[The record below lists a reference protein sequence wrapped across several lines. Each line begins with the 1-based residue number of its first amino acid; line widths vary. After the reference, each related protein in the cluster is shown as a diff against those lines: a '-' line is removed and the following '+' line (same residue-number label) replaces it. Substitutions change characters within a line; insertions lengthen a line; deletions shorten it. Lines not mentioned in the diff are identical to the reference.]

1 MGEATL
7 TAGSFLLV
15 RSGGAEDSNV
25 YLFEAND
32 VGTGSTTGTTQL
44 LIDGADVGISGRLFG
59 IELIESA
66 VTLGGALL
74 TEGQLVLAIDN
85 NGSVGDNGLAVTRH
99 DVFVLNVSQTSLA
112 GTGAATASLL
122 MDGSDV
128 QLSDIGEAIDAIA
141 LFAKSNAPIAVNDT
155 ATVAAGSAQTIDLT
169 ANDLD
174 ADGDAFQIVDI
185 GSPTL
190 GTVINN
196 GNGTI
201 TYTAVDGT
209 DGNDSFTYVIS
220 DGSDGLTHFWGLN
233 GNAIDSMGSANG
245 TINGATTVSGV
256 YGDALQFDEINDYVS
271 LPDITYNNEFTVSFK
286 FKIDDNSGDDYQYLY
301 SHGDPNGL
309 ENLNIFLGEWGKSGF
324 SGIMKT
330 VFGDSNDPQPLNE
343 LNFDASGAVGTGW
356 HTYTLTV
363 DATNGARVYLD
374 GILRA
379 SNASNGGD
387 SFDPA
392 GNLFLGSRQDL
403 SSVRFLGGELDSVAI
418 FGRSLSLDE
427 VSALNSDHLATLATS
442 AAQVSIDVNDIVD
455 VTSNLVLHLQ
465 LDDGTGTTAVDSS
478 VNGNDANLVGNQ
490 DWQVGAVGGG
500 FHFDYSDGTE
510 DFFEVPNSPSL
521 ENIQE
526 ADYYTLSAWFRPDNA
541 PPSTNESSDQSAYG
555 VLVKEGEHTGIWY
568 QHDGRFQ
575 FETWLAG
582 MTPVVVETTQAYSP
596 GEFYHI
602 AVTVDRPAGEVRIY
616 VNGQLDGTTHFI
628 PGQVA
633 IEYGTEEWR
642 VGTAD
647 DNFTGNDYAYPAA
660 GVIDDVRIYER
671 KLTSADITA
680 LYELAGPTSIQI
692 DNDQISEGTTTDTGH
707 VVGTLT
713 ATDANASET
722 FTYAIVGGTDQSKFY
737 IAGAN
742 SDKLVIHNG
751 VLDYE
756 TQSSYQVV
764 VRATDST
771 GLSFDQTLTIQV
783 VDQDESPTI
792 TSTDLVDR
800 TIREDQATSLAFTID
815 DPETAA
821 SSLIVSATSNN
832 ASIIPNS
839 NLVLGGSG
847 ANRTLTIT
855 PTADA
860 FGGPVT
866 ITLSVSDGTAV
877 AQQTFTITVSPVL
890 DYSSVW
896 FSTQGGVSNTGS
908 PGIESWSAA
917 TVVQLA
923 DPNLTLGANSN
934 GSFSPIIDFNNYAL
948 NALSID
954 SLHYVSSNVS
964 VGATTA
970 MALQRGDLLL
980 STANAESFVGATS
993 TFTVLPEEIFV
1004 YRPTAIDDYSSGT
1017 VMRLIGDAGSNVTG
1031 VSLVEADTVVGGT
1044 ILHAGQLV
1052 YTKAGSNDV
1061 YVMSVDDT
1069 GLNSTFTEQVLLD
1082 LDSLGLT
1089 SGGGIDVVEV
1099 DSSLTNQ
1106 FFAAGTMLFR
1116 FGHGITAVE
1125 FSDTEL
1131 GGGTSGT
1138 TSTVLDTTDLG
1149 LSTTSELLSALT
1161 LTTTNLANN
1170 APIDLSLSNV
1180 TVMENTD
1187 TTGGHVVATISGA
1200 DPDGDAL
1207 FYSIAGGADA
1217 SKFWIAGTNNDR
1229 LVLADGVLDFEAKA
1243 SYEVTLRVTD
1253 NAGEFH
1259 DESFTIQVQDQNEL
1273 PSIALTST
1281 ITAMSENTVYAAG
1294 TTVATFTV
1302 TDDALGTNSVRLT
1315 GSDAGRFVIMGN
1327 QVQLANNL
1335 TPNFEAKSSYNVSVV
1350 VDDSSLGGNS
1360 DDADAFTIHIQDQN
1374 EAPTVSLTNVVSSLS
1389 ESANLTAGQVVADIV
1404 IDDDALGTN
1413 LLSLAGDTIFEIV
1426 GNQLRIK
1433 AGATLDY
1440 ESATSHA
1447 VRINLDDTTVGG
1459 TPDDFVD
1466 YTLNVANANE
1476 PHTINAIA
1484 NQVVS
1489 EDSQTG
1495 LIPVVIVDP
1504 EGLENSMAVQVTSSD
1519 TSIVA
1524 PSGIA
1529 LVHSGGSLQGIRLSP
1544 VGNAFGAVTITVTV
1558 SDGQDTAT
1566 TSFVLDVQ
1574 PVNDDPTTTGLGTVH
1589 IEKNSDTRYLNV
1601 ANRFHDVDNTAL
1613 TYSIVSNS
1621 NPALTIASLNSTTGV
1636 LAVDFAANAV
1646 GSSTFV
1652 IRATD
1657 PDGAFVDAVGQIVVY
1672 STNEAPVVQ
1681 NLNLLLSAGET
1692 IQGNAALVA
1701 SDADGDTLTFLIVTE
1716 PVNGT
1721 VNWQQNGEFTYTAHA
1736 DFFGREEIQF
1746 RVFDGTE
1753 STLGTI
1759 RLDVFSINGPTTIA
1773 PPDETQNSTT
1783 AKNEDASSAE
1793 PNVET
1798 PASAIRPPNA
1808 EPPAS
1813 VRPATQSSAVAQKEN
1828 VVSLPETMMTTTSL
1842 ASQTA
1847 SLDETISPAA
1857 YNTTGRQNDQS
1868 ETIGNDSTILIRSYA
1883 YDVQTNQL
1891 RQMQRVVWDSVD
1903 DIRRHVLNEQT
1914 HEELVFSTATLGLT
1928 SSFTVGYLLWTV
1940 RSGLILSSLL
1950 AQMPA
1955 WTLVDPLPILGQL
1968 GNLDDEDDESLDAMV
1983 SRHDTSEHDEMHESD
1998 ETSEL
2003 ATA

>member
-1 MGEATL
+1 
-7 TAGSFLLV
+7 
-15 RSGGAEDSNV
+15 
-25 YLFEAND
+25 
-32 VGTGSTTGTTQL
+32 
-44 LIDGADVGISGRLFG
+44 
-59 IELIESA
+59 
-66 VTLGGALL
+66 
-74 TEGQLVLAIDN
+74 
-85 NGSVGDNGLAVTRH
+85 
-99 DVFVLNVSQTSLA
+99 
-112 GTGAATASLL
+112 
-122 MDGSDV
+122 
-128 QLSDIGEAIDAIA
+128 
-141 LFAKSNAPIAVNDT
+141 
-155 ATVAAGSAQTIDLT
+155 
-169 ANDLD
+169 
-174 ADGDAFQIVDI
+174 
-185 GSPTL
+185 
-190 GTVINN
+190 
-196 GNGTI
+196 
-201 TYTAVDGT
+201 
-209 DGNDSFTYVIS
+209 
-220 DGSDGLTHFWGLN
+220 
-233 GNAIDSMGSANG
+233 
-245 TINGATTVSGV
+245 
-256 YGDALQFDEINDYVS
+256 
-271 LPDITYNNEFTVSFK
+271 
-286 FKIDDNSGDDYQYLY
+286 
-301 SHGDPNGL
+301 
-309 ENLNIFLGEWGKSGF
+309 
-324 SGIMKT
+324 
-330 VFGDSNDPQPLNE
+330 
-343 LNFDASGAVGTGW
+343 
-356 HTYTLTV
+356 
-363 DATNGARVYLD
+363 
-374 GILRA
+374 
-379 SNASNGGD
+379 
-387 SFDPA
+387 
-392 GNLFLGSRQDL
+392 
-403 SSVRFLGGELDSVAI
+403 
-418 FGRSLSLDE
+418 
-427 VSALNSDHLATLATS
+427 
-442 AAQVSIDVNDIVD
+442 
-455 VTSNLVLHLQ
+455 
-465 LDDGTGTTAVDSS
+465 
-478 VNGNDANLVGNQ
+478 
-490 DWQVGAVGGG
+490 
-500 FHFDYSDGTE
+500 
-510 DFFEVPNSPSL
+510 
-521 ENIQE
+521 
-526 ADYYTLSAWFRPDNA
+526 NA
-541 PPSTNESSDQSAYG
+541 PPDTNESSDQSAYG

-582 MTPVVVETTQAYSP
+582 NTPVVVESTQSYAP
-596 GEFYHI
+596 GQFYHL
-602 AVTVDRPAGEVRIY
+602 AVTVDRPAGEVRLY
-616 VNGQLDGTTHFI
+616 VNGQLDGTTTFN
-628 PGQVA
+628 PGQA
-633 IEYGTEEWR
+633 AMEYGTEPWR

-647 DNFTGNDYAYPAA
+647 GVFTGNDYAYPAA

-671 KLTSADITA
+671 KLSLADITA

-692 DNDQISEGTTTDTGH
+692 DNYHLSEGTISSGGH
-707 VVGTLT
+707 VVGTL
-713 ATDANASET
+713 AAVDANAGET
-722 FTYAIVGGTDQSKFY
+722 FTYAVVGGTDQSKFY
-737 IAGAN
+737 IAGAAGN
-742 SDKLVIHNG
+742 KLVINDG

-783 VDQDESPTI
+783 LDQNESPTI

-800 TIREDQATSLAFTID
+800 TIREDQSTVALAFTIGD
-815 DPETAA
+815 AETAA

-832 ASIIPNS
+832 TSIIPNS
-839 NLVLGGSG
+839 NLVLSGSG

-866 ITLSVSDGTAV
+866 ITLNVSDGTEV
-877 AQQTFTITVSPVL
+877 TQETFNITVSPVL

-896 FSTQGGVSNTGS
+896 FSTQGDVSNTGS

-923 DPNLTLGANSN
+923 DPNLTLGSNSN
-934 GSFSPIIDFNNYAL
+934 GSFSPIIDFNNYAF

-964 VGATTA
+964 VGATTPA
-970 MALQRGDLLL
+970 SLQRGDLLL
-980 STANAESFVGATS
+980 STANTETFVGATS
-993 TFTVLPEEIFV
+993 TFTVLPEEIFI

-1031 VSLVEADTVVGGT
+1031 VSLVESDTVVGGT
-1044 ILHAGQLV
+1044 TLHAGQLV
-1052 YTKAGSNDV
+1052 YTKSGSNDV
-1061 YVMSVDDT
+1061 YVMSVDDA

-1082 LDSLGLT
+1082 LDAIGLT
-1089 SGGGIDVVEV
+1089 AGGGIDVVEV
-1099 DSSLTNQ
+1099 DSSLTDQ

-1131 GGGTSGT
+1131 GGGTSGST
-1138 TSTVLDTTDLG
+1138 TIVLDTTDLS
-1149 LSTTSELLSALT
+1149 LSTSTELLSAFS

-1180 TVMENTD
+1180 TVTENTD
-1187 TTGGHVVATISGA
+1187 TTGGHVVATISGT

-1207 FYSIAGGADA
+1207 FYSIAGGTDA

-1229 LVLADGVLDFEAKA
+1229 LVLADGILDFEAKD

-1253 NAGEFH
+1253 NAGEFY

-1273 PSIALTST
+1273 PSIALTSA
-1281 ITAMSENTVYAAG
+1281 ITSMTENTVYAAG

-1315 GSDAGRFVIMGN
+1315 GPDASQFVIVGN

-1350 VDDSSLGGNS
+1350 VDDSSLGGNT
-1360 DDADAFTIHIQDQN
+1360 DDADAFLIHVQDQN
-1374 EAPTVSLTNVVSSLS
+1374 EAPTVSLTNVVSTLS

-1404 IDDDALGTN
+1404 IDDDTLGTN
-1413 LLSLAGDTIFEIV
+1413 SLSLVGDAIFEIV
-1426 GNQLRIK
+1426 GNQLRIR
-1433 AGATLDY
+1433 AGSSLDY
-1440 ESATSHA
+1440 ENATSHA
-1447 VRINLDDTTVGG
+1447 VRINVDDTGVGT

-1476 PHTINAIA
+1476 AHTINAIA
-1484 NQVVS
+1484 NQVVN
-1489 EDSQTG
+1489 EDSPTG
-1495 LIPVVIVDP
+1495 LIPVVIDDP
-1504 EGLENSMAVQVTSSD
+1504 EGLENGMTVQVTSNN

-1544 VGNAFGAVTITVTV
+1544 VDNAFGAVTITVSV
-1558 SDGQDTAT
+1558 SDGQHTAT

-1574 PVNDDPTTTGLGTVH
+1574 PVNDGPTTTGLGTVTVA
-1589 IEKNSDTRYLNV
+1589 ENSDTRYLNV
-1601 ANRFHDVDNTAL
+1601 ANRFHDVDDTAL

-1636 LAVDFAANAV
+1636 LAVDFAANAD

-1681 NLNLLLSAGET
+1681 NLSLLLSAGET

-1701 SDADGDTLTFLIVTE
+1701 SDADGDTLTFIIVTE
-1716 PVNGT
+1716 PVNGI
-1721 VNWQQNGEFTYTAHA
+1721 VSWQQNGEFTYTAHA

-1753 STLGTI
+1753 STLATI
-1759 RLDVFSINGPTTIA
+1759 RLDVLPINVASINTSQ
-1773 PPDETQNSTT
+1773 DETQNTTT
-1783 AKNEDASSAE
+1783 AKNEDAPSSE
-1793 PNVET
+1793 PTAVSPE
-1798 PASAIRPPNA
+1798 SAIRPPNT
-1808 EPPAS
+1808 EPPAAG
-1813 VRPATQSSAVAQKEN
+1813 RPAAQNSTVPQKEG
-1828 VVSLPETMMTTTSL
+1828 VVSLPETVLTTTSL
-1842 ASQTA
+1842 ASQSV
-1847 SLDETISPAA
+1847 SLDEAMSPAA
-1857 YNTTGRQNDQS
+1857 YSSSTGRQNSQS
-1868 ETIGNDSTILIRSYA
+1868 QTMGNDSTILIRSYA

-1891 RQMQRVVWDSVD
+1891 RQMQRAVWDSVD
-1903 DIRRHVLNEQT
+1903 DIRRNVMHEQT

-1983 SRHDTSEHDEMHESD
+1983 SRHDTSDPDDMHESD